1 MPDTPAVAALAIEGP
16 AGRPGT
22 APLATTRVGWVE
34 IARAVSSDAGGKVAI
49 VGLVVLALIAIAAPL
64 LAPHDPIAIG
74 DAVNNKFAPPS
85 PEFPLGTDSYSRD
98 VLSRMIHGARLSLL
112 IAFLAASLSAVVGLW
127 WGAVA
132 GFVGGAIDGLMMR
145 TVDALLSVPRVL
157 LVLTV
162 IALWGRPTVTG
173 LVLVLGLSG
182 WFGVSRLARSEA
194 LGARGR
200 EYVAASRA
208 LGASP
213 LAILVR
219 HIIPQA
225 LGPVLVATTVA
236 VGNVIVIEA
245 GLTFLGHGIP
255 EPAPSWGN
263 IIYDG
268 RATIDRTWWLTL
280 FPGLAVILTSLA
292 VNSIA
297 NRLRLAFNPRQLPAA

>member
-1 MPDTPAVAALAIEGP
+1 MPDTPGVAALAIEGP
-16 AGRPGT
+16 AGKPDTRFALAVRIGGT
-22 APLATTRVGWVE
+22 D
-34 IARAVSSDAGGKVAI
+34 IARALWSDTGTRISMAGLLI
-49 VGLVVLALIAIAAPL
+49 LAMVAIAAPL
-64 LAPHDPIAIG
+64 ISPHDPTAIG

-85 PEFPLGTDSYSRD
+85 AEFPFGTDSYSRD
-98 VLSRMIHGARLSLL
+98 VLSRMIFGARLSLV
-112 IAFLAASLSAVVGLW
+112 IAFLAASISAIVGLW
-127 WGAVA
+127 WGSVA
-132 GFVGGAIDGLMMR
+132 GFAGGTVDNVMMR

-182 WFGVSRLARSEA
+182 WFGVSRLARAEA
-194 LGARGR
+194 MSARGR
-200 EYVAASRA
+200 EYVTASRA

-213 LAILVR
+213 LTILVR
-219 HIIPQA
+219 HVVPQA

-236 VGNVIVIEA
+236 VGNVIVLEA
-245 GLTFLGHGIP
+245 GLTFLGQGIP
-255 EPAPSWGN
+255 EPSPSWGN

-268 RATIDRTWWLTL
+268 RATIDRTWWLTV